1 MTDKLEAT
9 LDALFLRASDDETK
23 ALAASQQRT
32 NAALHSDIYAYDVL
46 EWRVAT
52 HIWFAVGEKGLA
64 AVQMGSIDESDFL
77 AAQSGRLRGILFRD
91 DSLTQGVRQQLR
103 EYLEGERR
111 HFDLPIDW
119 RHMSDFQATVLRG
132 ALQIPAGEVLSYGEL
147 AQKIGR
153 PKAARAVGRAL
164 GTNPMPIIIPCHRVL
179 ASDGS
184 LTGYIG
190 GTAVKAHLLQ
200 LEGYVA

>member
-1 MTDKLEAT
+1 MTNKLEAT
-9 LDALFLRASDDETK
+9 LDALHTRAPEDEAR
-23 ALAASQQRT
+23 ALAESRQRVD
-32 NAALHSDIYAYDVL
+32 AALHGDSYAYDML

-52 HIWFAVGEKGLA
+52 RIWFAVGEKGLA
-64 AVQMGSIDESDFL
+64 AVQMGGIDEAEFL
-77 AAQSGRLRGILFRD
+77 ARQSGVLFRD
-91 DSLTQGVRQQLR
+91 DSLTQGVKQQLR

-147 AQKIGR
+147 AQKIGN

>member
-1 MTDKLEAT
+1 MTLDNL
-9 LDALFLRASDDETK
+9 LDALFARTPEEEAQ
-23 ALAASQQRT
+23 ALADSRQQVS
-32 NAALHSDIYAYDVL
+32 AALARNSFAYDSL
-46 EWRVAT
+46 DWRIAER
-52 HIWFAVGEKGLA
+52 IWFAVGEKGLV
-64 AVQMGSIDESDFL
+64 AVQMGGIGEDEFL
-77 AAQSGRLRGILFRD
+77 ASQSGRLKGTLYRD
-91 DSLTQGVRQQLR
+91 EARTAEVKQQLR
-103 EYLEGERR
+103 EYLDGAR
-111 HFDLPIDW
+111 HAFDLPIDW
-119 RHMSDFQATVLRG
+119 RHMTDFQATVLRG
-132 ALQIPAGEVLSYGEL
+132 AQQIPAGQVLSYGEL

>member
-1 MTDKLEAT
+1 
-9 LDALFLRASDDETK
+9 
-23 ALAASQQRT
+23 
-32 NAALHSDIYAYDVL
+32 
-46 EWRVAT
+46 
-52 HIWFAVGEKGLA
+52 
-64 AVQMGSIDESDFL
+64 MGGIDEADFRATRSKQL
-77 AAQSGRLRGILFRD
+77 GGALYRD
-91 DSLTQGVRQQLR
+91 ESRTAEVKQQLR
-103 EYLEGERR
+103 AYLDGERR

-119 RHMSDFQATVLRG
+119 RHMTDFQATVLRG

-147 AQKIGR
+147 AAQIGK

-179 ASDGS
+179 ASDGG